1 MLKGRIQSIN
11 STKYFVDVD
20 GTIYDCTLRGIFRKD
35 KIIPLVGDYVEI
47 NEKDLQITKIFSR
60 INQLKRPNIANVD
73 IAVIMTSVKK
83 PDLDLMLL
91 DKLLVM
97 INYSKV
103 KPLICFSK
111 IDLLT
116 KKEKEDYEQI
126 KSYYQKIGIDI
137 IENNDIRSFKKIAS
151 KKVLVLCG
159 QTGAGKSSFINKI
172 DKSFNLETKPIS
184 DSLNRGVHTTRY
196 VSLYKIDDFYT
207 ADTPGFSALD
217 LNELSKED
225 IQNGFIEFKKY
236 NCKYKDCDHLNT
248 DGCMIKD
255 NKEILQSRYLNYTK
269 LMKEYY
275 ENSRKFFKK

>member
-20 GTIYDCTLRGIFRKD
+20 NKLYDCTLRGIFRKERVT
-35 KIIPLVGDYVEI
+35 PLVGDYVEI
-47 NEKDLQITKIFSR
+47 NERDLQITKIFPR
-60 INQLKRPNIANVD
+60 INYLKRPNISNVD

-83 PDLDLMLL
+83 PNLDLMLL

-97 INYSKV
+97 INYCKV

-111 IDLLT
+111 TDLLT
-116 KKEKEDYEQI
+116 NDELNNYKQI
-126 KSYYQKIGIDI
+126 KDYYQKIGIDI
-137 IENNDIRSFKKIAS
+137 IENNEINKFKKIAS
-151 KKVLVLCG
+151 GKVLVLCG

-172 DKSFNLETKPIS
+172 DESFNLETNPIS

-196 VSLYKIDDFYT
+196 VSLYKIDDFYI

-217 LNELSKED
+217 LYELTKED
-225 IQNGFIEFKKY
+225 IKNGFIEFKKFS
-236 NCKYKDCDHLNT
+236 CKYQDCDHLNT
-248 DGCMIKD
+248 EGCKIKD
-255 NKEILQSRYLNYTK
+255 NKEILQSRYINYTK

>member
-97 INYSKV
+97 INYAKI

-196 VSLYKIDDFYT
+196 VSLYKIDDFFI

>member
-11 STKYFVDVD
+11 STKYFVDAD

-73 IAVIMTSVKK
+73 IAVIVTSVKK

-103 KPLICFSK
+103 KPIICFSK
-111 IDLLT
+111 VDLLD
-116 KKEKEDYEQI
+116 EKELNDYKI
-126 KSYYQKIGIDI
+126 VKDYYQKIGVDI
-137 IENNDIRSFKKIAS
+137 IENSDIKTFKKIAS
-151 KKVLVLCG
+151 GKVLVLCG

-172 DKSFNLETKPIS
+172 DRSFNLETKPIS
-184 DSLNRGVHTTRY
+184 NSLNRGVHTTRY
-196 VSLYKIDDFYT
+196 VSLYKIDDFFI

-236 NCKYKDCDHLNT
+236 KCQYNDCDHLNT
-248 DGCMIKD
+248 DGCMVKN
-255 NKEILQSRYLNYTK
+255 NKEILQSRYINYVK